1 MKKIKILQMITVIL
15 FAFVILITVIGL
27 YLIWFSDFH
36 HFIHYKHHKNSKYS
50 SGFSVL
56 KHFGLSFILFHS
68 PNSICSITNHPE
80 NYQAWVQL
88 QTGIILCLIISPIL
102 LYITILFITFILI
115 FKIKIKNN
123 NFWDAIENFKIIN
136 NYYVH

>member
-1 MKKIKILQMITVIL
+1 MKKIKILKLITAIL
-15 FAFVILITVIGL
+15 FAFIILIAIIGL

-36 HFIHYKHHKNSKYS
+36 HFIYYKHHKHSKYS

-68 PNSICSITNHPE
+68 TTYICNATHHAE

-88 QTGIILCLIISPIL
+88 QTGVILCLIISPML
-102 LYITILFITFILI
+102 LYMTILFIIIIFI
-115 FKIKIKNN
+115 FKIKNKNN
-123 NFWDAIENFKIIN
+123 NFWDAIQNCEIIN
-136 NYYVH
+136 NYYIH